1 MFFNKGRRQ
10 QFVVNKRF
18 QFQYAL
24 AGTLYIGTIAIC
36 LSLPFMPLLNTMR
49 ALLVGEP
56 EYLTQL
62 VDRQEKFAVL
72 TFVLCSAWLAAAWVL
87 FSIRRSH
94 RIAGPAYKLTKFM
107 NGMTRTSI
115 GDRVTLRKNDEL
127 QSLADS
133 LNAMLDRLE
142 SGSDEPRV
150 EATTTPANQHAEKH
164 PVG

>member
-1 MFFNKGRRQ
+1 MFFNRGRRQ
-10 QFVVNKRF
+10 QFVVDRRF
-18 QFQYAL
+18 QLQYAL
-24 AGTLYIGTIAIC
+24 AGTLYIATIAVC
-36 LSLPFMPLLNTMR
+36 LSLPFVPLLNTMR

-62 VDRQEKFAVL
+62 VDRQEKFAIL
-72 TFVLCSAWLAAAWVL
+72 TFALCSAWLAAAWVL

-94 RIAGPAYKLTKFM
+94 RIAGPAYKLTQFM

-115 GDRVTLRKNDEL
+115 GDRVSLRKNDEL
-127 QSLADS
+127 QSVADS

-142 SGSDEPRV
+142 SKSTEPRR
-150 EATTTPANQHAEKH
+150 ETTAPAAQHAEKH

>member
-1 MFFNKGRRQ
+1 MFFHRGRRQ
-10 QFVVNKRF
+10 QFVVNRRF

-24 AGTLYIGTIAIC
+24 AGTLYIGTIAVC
-36 LSLPFMPLLNTMR
+36 LSLPFVPLLNTMR

-56 EYLTQL
+56 AYLIQL
-62 VDRQEKFAVL
+62 VDRQEKFAIL

-107 NGMTRTSI
+107 NGITRTSI
-115 GDRVTLRKNDEL
+115 GDRVALRKNDEL
-127 QSLADS
+127 QSVADS

-142 SGSDEPRV
+142 SRSTEPRR
-150 EATTTPANQHAEKH
+150 ETTAPADQHAEKH